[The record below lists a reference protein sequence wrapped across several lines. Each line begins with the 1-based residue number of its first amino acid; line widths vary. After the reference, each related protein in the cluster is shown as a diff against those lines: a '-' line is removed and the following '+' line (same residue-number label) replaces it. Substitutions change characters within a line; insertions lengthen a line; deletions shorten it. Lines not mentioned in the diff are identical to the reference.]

1 MSWLK
6 RAGGKKAVKGR
17 DEMDGKESAG
27 VGGKTMLEPGKPGQ
41 KEAGAHSEIA
51 GDNPEKTENNED
63 AGKEESEHEIPA
75 VFLSYPVRN
84 ELVKWEKRDD
94 GMAVLT
100 YRKNL
105 SRFERWLQRHIGGP
119 LDIKRPLDAPG
130 TRIWELCD
138 RQHTLLEICRIID
151 EEFKEEMDPVFDKVR
166 RFLEQLLILNLIVLK
181 TQEEIAEEL
190 KEEEEAEEESEDE

>member
-1 MSWLK
+1 MSWLTK
-6 RAGGKKAVKGR
+6 AGGKKAVKGR
-17 DEMDGKESAG
+17 DGMEGKESDEARE
-27 VGGKTMLEPGKPGQ
+27 KTEQGPGKPGQ
-41 KEAGAHSEIA
+41 EEAGVHSEMA
-51 GDNPEKTENNED
+51 DNDPEKPENDEN
-63 AGKEESEHEIPA
+63 AGKEKSEHEIPA

-84 ELVKWEKRDD
+84 EVVKWEKRDD
-94 GMAVLT
+94 GMAVLI

-138 RQHTLLEICRIID
+138 RQHTLLDICRIID
-151 EEFKEEMDPVFDKVR
+151 KEFKEEMDPVFDKVR
-166 RFLEQLLILNLIVLK
+166 RFLEQLLILNLVILN

-190 KEEEEAEEESEDE
+190 KEEEEAEEENEDE